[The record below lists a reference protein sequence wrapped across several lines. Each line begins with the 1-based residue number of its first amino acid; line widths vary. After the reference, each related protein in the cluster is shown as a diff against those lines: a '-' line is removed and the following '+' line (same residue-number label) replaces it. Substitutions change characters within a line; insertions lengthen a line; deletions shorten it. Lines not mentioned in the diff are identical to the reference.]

1 MAILD
6 MVGPRQSPE
15 GSAPDADLP
24 HDDLG
29 PELNAIFW
37 LLTSLSLGFLS
48 LRLYCKL
55 TRGRQLWWDDY
66 LLTAS
71 WVALAVSA
79 STTSVCVAL
88 DYGKHLYDM
97 RPENLPKMPFVAVF
111 AGFFSVLS
119 AVWSKTAFALT
130 LLRLSERW
138 MKIMIW
144 VIIIT
149 LNAIMGT
156 AMLFMWIKC
165 RPFALVW
172 DQTIEGYCIP
182 QQKIITLFQWSAGWS
197 GSMDIIL
204 ALCPWFILWNL
215 TMTVKEKFGVAIA
228 MSMGVVYVNPT
239 LPPNPR
245 YPLTSSRS
253 AGAASFVKMVMLP
266 KLAGDPTE
274 TVAVTI
280 WGGAEGAITIIAAS
294 IPVLRALIRKSG
306 SSSDNLK
313 EISATTPLANKDERF
328 YHAPVNF
335 GMEMSPLSPIFG
347 KIMVKGSSP
356 NLKAYNL
363 EV

>member
-6 MVGPRQSPE
+6 MVGPRQSPD
-15 GSAPDADLP
+15 GTAADADLP

-29 PELNAIFW
+29 PELNAVFW
-37 LLTSLSLGFLS
+37 LLTVLSLGFLS
-48 LRLYCKL
+48 LRIYCKL
-55 TRGRQLWWDDY
+55 ARGRRLWWDDY
-66 LLTAS
+66 LLIAS

-88 DYGKHLYDM
+88 DYGKHFYDM

-138 MKIMIW
+138 MKVMIW
-144 VIIIT
+144 IIIIT

-215 TMTVKEKFGVAIA
+215 TMTVREKFGVAIA
-228 MSMGVVYVNPT
+228 MSMGVV
-239 LPPNPR
+239 
-245 YPLTSSRS
+245 

-294 IPVLRALIRKSG
+294 IPVLRALIQKKAT
-306 SSSDNLK
+306 SSSDK
-313 EISATTPLANKDERF
+313 ENSGTAPLARAEQF

-335 GMEMSPLSPIFG
+335 DMEMSPLSPIFG
-347 KIMVKGSSP
+347 KIMVNGSSSP
-356 NLKAYNL
+356 KQPKAPKAYNL